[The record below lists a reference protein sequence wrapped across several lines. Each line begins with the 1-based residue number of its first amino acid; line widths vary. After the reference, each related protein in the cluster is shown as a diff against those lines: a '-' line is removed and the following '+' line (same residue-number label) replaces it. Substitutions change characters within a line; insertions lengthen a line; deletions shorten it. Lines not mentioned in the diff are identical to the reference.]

1 MVKFWFVEKFF
12 SDNLLA
18 SLTKLVAAAKLENHV
33 KIYYFHNQHTGDSEF
48 HRFQVLICINRLRVH
63 DATIQ
68 WTYVGS
74 LQALTSFSTFADTR
88 NILVVF
94 SECDRTPDRGPDFC
108 FFTLTCFFTLLVL
121 LLFLCH
127 LDSFD
132 CHVTDTLQLVKQH
145 SVETCALRELGEKS
159 ECLQMPVCIRV
170 SRWSHY
176 PDCFSRYS
184 EIYREI
190 LNS

>member
-1 MVKFWFVEKFF
+1 MVKFWFVEEFF

-94 SECDRTPDRGPDFC
+94 SESNRTLNRGPNF
-108 FFTLTCFFTLLVL
+108 
-121 LLFLCH
+121 LFLY
-127 LDSFD
+127 FY
-132 CHVTDTLQLVKQH
+132 KFF
-145 SVETCALRELGEKS
+145 
-159 ECLQMPVCIRV
+159 
-170 SRWSHY
+170 Y
-176 PDCFSRYS
+176 
-184 EIYREI
+184 I
-190 LNS
+190 LFNIF